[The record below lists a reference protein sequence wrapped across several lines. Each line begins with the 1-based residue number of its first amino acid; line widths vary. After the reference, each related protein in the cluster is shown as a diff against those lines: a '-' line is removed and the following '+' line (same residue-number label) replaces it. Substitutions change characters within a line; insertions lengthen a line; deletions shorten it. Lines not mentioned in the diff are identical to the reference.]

1 MTLQFR
7 IEQTNIELHD
17 MATTEKAINQIRFP
31 VERRLGS
38 DNLVVMLSFLRL

>member
-1 MTLQFR
+1 MLEYALIDAKKYKTSIRIRQFR

-31 VERRLGS
+31 VE
-38 DNLVVMLSFLRL
+38 